1 MEGGRPDSRKVLP
14 PELRDWQ
21 LVSKFGWTFEEIQE
35 QPAVW
40 LDWILRIDNVHVEAQ
55 NKAQKG

>member
-55 NKAQKG
+55 NKAQRG